1 MQEGRASRGPARP
14 GEDMAELDGVFY
26 KEIVEQSLRE
36 FPNEA
41 CGLIAAE
48 AGVPVR
54 VYPMTNADASPITYR
69 LDAKE
74 QFMVFDALDE
84 QGWEIWAFYHSH
96 THSEAYP
103 STTDL
108 GRAHYPDGTPTYP
121 GVRYLVLSLLDRAA
135 PVIRSFTFAD
145 RRINEEELIVT

>member
-1 MQEGRASRGPARP
+1 MQEGRASREPARP

-54 VYPMTNADASPITYR
+54 VYPMTNADASPATYR
-69 LDAKE
+69 LDGKE
-74 QFMVFDALDE
+74 QLRVFNELDDR
-84 QGWEIWAFYHSH
+84 GWDLWAIYHSH
-96 THSEAYP
+96 THTAAYP
-103 STTDL
+103 SNTDRL
-108 GRAHYPDGTPTYP
+108 QAFYPDS
-121 GVRYLVLSLLDRAA
+121 RYLVLSLEDREA
-135 PVIRSFTFAD
+135 PVLRSFFIRD
-145 RRINEEELIVT
+145 GEVEEEELIVT